1 MKKYIWFSI
10 PVSIVI
16 LLLYLDPLIRGLWLA
31 FTDYN
36 MINTPVLNYGRNFV
50 SILKDRIFIGSLF
63 NMFIFTLISTIFG
76 GFISYI
82 IYRASCE
89 WNKPVRIIWSIVLV
103 LLSMICL
110 IPMSTTLFSSDSYG
124 FINGT
129 LMNAN
134 LIEQPIVFLLNP
146 VFIKFLSVNLTMLTM
161 IGPLYVFFNASKAS
175 TRMKLVIAAN
185 IGIIV
190 NLITSFTQIT
200 LFGFPSTDYCVHN
213 PILHMFDYMLIRFD
227 VGYMCAL
234 IIITLVILVFISF
247 ILSAIAILVSLIK
260 TGQKPL
266 LLTKIAGSTMFC
278 FSVPFVIFT
287 FVVNT
292 SDLFKPMS
300 ERFIFPPS
308 LFAIRPSLE
317 NFEAF
322 LQNDSWIKILVA
334 LTAQTIIGGLLFG
347 VVILTASFALS
358 KIFGSKSV
366 KLERILIVSGLIIA
380 IISPIYALRIEPV
393 IYYTQLGFYSSIMT
407 PLFMASLFV
416 VAKAIE
422 KKNYLSGIFA
432 GLMIFLLGSFIN
444 SNIFPM
450 SNIPGLW
457 TLLLQIQNSSRD
469 FVSPY
474 IITTIFN
481 ITAITATLLTA
492 VALYEP
498 STPTPTSTSK
508 PVETHFEQI
517 LESSPKIKSEVPLES
532 SQESLQE

>member
-1 MKKYIWFSI
+1 MKKYIWFFI

-63 NMFIFTLISTIFG
+63 NMFVFTLMSTIIG

-82 IYRASCE
+82 IYRASCG

-103 LLSMICL
+103 LFSMICL

-134 LIEQPIVFLLNP
+134 LIKQPIAFFLTP
-146 VFIKFLSVNLTMLTM
+146 AFIRFFSLNLTILSM
-161 IGPLYVFFNASKAS
+161 IGPMYVFFNASKS
-175 TRMKLVIAAN
+175 SNRMKLIIAAN

-190 NLITSFTQIT
+190 NIITSFTQIT
-200 LFGFPSTDYCVHN
+200 IFGFPSTNYCAHN
-213 PILHMFDYMLIRFD
+213 PILHIFDYMQIRFD
-227 VGYMCAL
+227 VGYACAL
-234 IIITLVILVFISF
+234 IIITIICIALISI
-247 ILSAIAILVSLIK
+247 ILSVVAILASFIK
-260 TGQKPL
+260 TGPKPFL
-266 LLTKIAGSTMFC
+266 FTKIAGSVLVGFA
-278 FSVPFVIFT
+278 VIVAGFIFAVRT
-287 FVVNT
+287 NAVFM
-292 SDLFKPMS
+292 PMS
-300 ERFIFPPS
+300 ERFLFPPRI
-308 LFAIRPSLE
+308 FVMHPSFE
-317 NFEAF
+317 NFVMF
-322 LQNDSWIKILVA
+322 FQNGLLTKILVA
-334 LTAQTIIGGLLFG
+334 SVAQTIIGGMVF
-347 VVILTASFALS
+347 VFVILTAGFALS
-358 KIFGSKSV
+358 KIFDLKSM
-366 KLERILIVSGLIIA
+366 KLERVLIVSGLFIA
-380 IISPIYALRIEPV
+380 IISPICALRIEPV
-393 IYYTQLGFYSSIMT
+393 IYYMQLGFYSPLMN
-407 PLFMASLFV
+407 PLFMVSLFV

-422 KKNYLSGIFA
+422 KKNYISGMIA

-450 SNIPGLW
+450 TNIPGLW
-457 TLLLQIQNSSRD
+457 TLLLQNNGRD

-481 ITAITATLLTA
+481 ITAIVATLLTA

-498 STPTPTSTSK
+498 STPT
-508 PVETHFEQI
+508 
-517 LESSPKIKSEVPLES
+517 LE
-532 SQESLQE
+532 